1 MITIKEFLESKKYEN
16 CLSNEELAVKS
27 GISVDS
33 LRSIFKGELV
43 SQLILRKIMTA
54 YRISIY
60 NGKKMFSDF
69 GYTRETL
76 KGIRYYDYDLGKQK
90 AMIESAE
97 IVENNRKSI
106 RLVLKNKYT
115 YVTTIPVYDKIFQ
128 EFEESFNLNI
138 IESGISAIKG
148 KIGEINVKDDGTDIL
163 VISFRSDEDEQR
175 G

>member
-1 MITIKEFLESKKYEN
+1 MITLKEFLESKKYEN
-16 CLSNEELAVKS
+16 DLSNEELAVKS
-27 GISVDS
+27 GISVES

-43 SQLILRKIMTA
+43 SQLILRKVMTA

-60 NGKKMFSDF
+60 NGKKLFKDF
-69 GYTRETL
+69 YTTRETL

-115 YVTTIPVYDKIFQ
+115 YVTTIPVYDKIFS
-128 EFEESFNLNI
+128 EFENSFNINI
-138 IESGISAIKG
+138 IENGLKSIIG
-148 KIGEINVKDDGTDIL
+148 KIGEIYVVDDGTDIL
-163 VISFRSDEDEQR
+163 QISFRSESDE
-175 G
+175 